1 MCPIKHLVTQGPDTV
16 KFLTYNNKNF
26 SHTLDSSLG
35 KTEEA
40 EYHGPSHSAFS
51 VFQVVASSPIPSVSS
66 WLVHAI
72 NSYSLVHSL
81 THSFH
86 GKFSM
91 HQILGIQIWVWK
103 GSCSQRTF
111 SSVRADCAPLGTFS
125 HVWRPFWSS
134 QLKEECY
141 WHPVG
146 RSQGCCFTFYD
157 AQDSPHNKEIQ
168 GPKCQ

>member
-1 MCPIKHLVTQGPDTV
+1 MYPIKYLGTQDPDMV
-16 KFLTYNNKNF
+16 KFLIYNNKNF

-40 EYHGPSHSAFS
+40 EYHRPSQSAFS
-51 VFQVVASSPIPSVSS
+51 VFQVVASPPIPSVSH

-91 HQILGIQIWVWK
+91 HQTLGMQIWVWK
-103 GSCSQRTF
+103 GSCPQGAF

-125 HVWRPFWSS
+125 HVRRLFWSS
-134 QLKEECY
+134 QLKKECY

-146 RSQGCCFTFYD
+146 RSQRCC
-157 AQDSPHNKEIQ
+157 
-168 GPKCQ
+168 